1 MPTFAETVSTCHTP
15 VRRPDP
21 GTPQSAQQGGPA
33 QPDTHLDVSG
43 SPPDHGTPQSAQE
56 GGPAHPAQRQRVQP
70 YRPSCPVCQYRS
82 QNTNS
87 GAMDMATHT
96 VQGAGGDEPSPVCR
110 GAALFTPTYAQSL
123 DTRPLQA
130 PRWLET
136 DFVDNAVEHSGHHG
150 GSPPSP
156 ASSPASLPASPPMA
170 AAASGPN
177 AMLFPCSA
185 AALEDIYA
193 ELWQST
199 DPADLSGLL
208 AEGAQ
213 DSHPDPDGS
222 DADDP
227 HTDTDSAAAASAMGD
242 PHVLAI
248 IEHIITTCTPVA
260 EAHRLLSILQEAGT
274 VPWKTLDPYV
284 KVLRQWQSECGRVPV
299 MSQDLRTKVRRCRC
313 VPQTSACRSSTTS
326 CHFTHNSCQKMPLS
340 CQHIANPCRDFMN
353 FRKLAQ
359 NHVAAK

>member
-56 GGPAHPAQRQRVQP
+56 GGPAHPAQRHRVQP
-70 YRPSCPVCQYRS
+70 YRPVCPVCQYRS
-82 QNTNS
+82 QNTSS

-110 GAALFTPTYAQSL
+110 GAALFTPTYAQAL
-123 DTRPLQA
+123 DMRPLQD

-136 DFVDNAVEHSGHHG
+136 DFLDDAAEDSARDG

-156 ASSPASLPASPPMA
+156 ASSPMSLPTSPRI
-170 AAASGPN
+170 AASAAGPTS
-177 AMLFPCSA
+177 MLFPYSA
-185 AALEDIYA
+185 APLEDIYA

-227 HTDTDSAAAASAMGD
+227 HTDTDSAAAACAMGD
-242 PHVLAI
+242 QHVLAI
-248 IEHIITTCTPVA
+248 IEHIIATCTPVA

-299 MSQDLRTKVRRCRC
+299 MSQDLRTKVRRCLC

-353 FRKLAQ
+353 VRKLAQ
-359 NHVAAK
+359 NHVTAK